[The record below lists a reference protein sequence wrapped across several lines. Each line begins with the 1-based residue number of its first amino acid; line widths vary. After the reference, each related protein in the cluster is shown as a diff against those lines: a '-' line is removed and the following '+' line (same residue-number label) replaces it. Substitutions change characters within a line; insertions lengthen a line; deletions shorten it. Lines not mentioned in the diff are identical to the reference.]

1 MFSQPRYFRRRLS
14 PQPVAGD
21 VDVARLRLVDADI
34 YTDWESV
41 YRENVDRLYRL
52 MYARVGNRPDAED
65 LTSEV
70 FRAALGPLRLASSKG
85 EVRSYLLATAR
96 TVLASHWRRTLGL
109 PVTSI
114 DPQSDLGY
122 LAEPTGSEPTSD
134 AATRAGM
141 ILAALPDRY
150 RRILELRFLEACSIK
165 EAAHAMDVSVSNA
178 KVLQHRALAMAAKVA
193 LEQAQ

>member
-1 MFSQPRYFRRRLS
+1 MFSQPRHFRRRAS
-14 PQPVAGD
+14 PQPAAGEAVAN
-21 VDVARLRLVDADI
+21 LRLVDGDT

-41 YRENVDRLYRL
+41 YRDNVDRLYRL

-85 EVRSYLLATAR
+85 EVRSYLLSTAR

-114 DPQSDLGY
+114 DPQSDLSY
-122 LAEPTGSEPTSD
+122 LAEPTGPEQPSD
-134 AATRAGM
+134 APARAGK
-141 ILAALPDRY
+141 ILAALPERY

-165 EAAHAMDVSVSNA
+165 ESAHTMNVSVSNA

-193 LEQAQ
+193 AEQAQ